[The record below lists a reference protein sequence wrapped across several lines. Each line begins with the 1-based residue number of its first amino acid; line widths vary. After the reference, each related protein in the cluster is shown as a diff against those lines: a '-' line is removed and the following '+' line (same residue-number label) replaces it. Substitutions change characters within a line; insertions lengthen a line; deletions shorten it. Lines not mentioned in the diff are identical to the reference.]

1 MRNGVISLP
10 PLPGGTAPAPPS
22 CGLKNREVTLEK
34 TNRALNPWKLGTLT
48 RPAMAGILELCHSI
62 GKVSGVLPNT
72 PKSYAYGYISRR
84 THRRR
89 LNSVPTL
96 VEGGFQYSRIR
107 STKYRVR
114 LLHVVSDADT
124 GLGFLVRSQAV
135 VQITAQT
142 QIYGPVSLCDRVLHV
157 QG

>member
-22 CGLKNREVTLEK
+22 RGLKTRAATLEK
-34 TNRALNPWKLGTLT
+34 TKRAENPWKLGTLT
-48 RPAMAGILELCHSI
+48 RPATAGILELCHSI

-72 PKSYAYGYISRR
+72 PKSYALWYISRR

-96 VEGGFQYSRIR
+96 VAGPHGIHCASR
-107 STKYRVR
+107 
-114 LLHVVSDADT
+114 
-124 GLGFLVRSQAV
+124 G
-135 VQITAQT
+135 
-142 QIYGPVSLCDRVLHV
+142 
-157 QG
+157 

>member
-1 MRNGVISLP
+1 MYFVSCTSCFSLFLFFFLMIRRP
-10 PLPGGTAPAPPS
+10 PRSTLFPYTTLFRSQKRIQHRIGTSRA
-22 CGLKNREVTLEK
+22 GKDEV
-34 TNRALNPWKLGTLT
+34 
-48 RPAMAGILELCHSI
+48 
-62 GKVSGVLPNT
+62 
-72 PKSYAYGYISRR
+72 
-84 THRRR
+84 
-89 LNSVPTL
+89 L

-142 QIYGPVSLCDRVLHV
+142 QIYGPVSICDRVLHV